1 EGSESYLEV
10 TYQFPALPADIK
22 KISKVE
28 VNGILPPELGQ
39 QAIVSTTGLTV
50 GSEYDIKK
58 LAWEDANGKELE
70 AGELFQENQTYTII
84 IDLAA
89 KDGYQFEES
98 ANMYGKVNHK
108 PAESLTPLHD
118 NKSNHLSYTFPK
130 LGNLTPP
137 TDFLDVKTSDWVYP
151 NVQSDFLDVKASN
164 WFYPNVQYVVSRGIM
179 NGIGNNMFDP
189 NGKMTRAMIVTMVYR
204 IDGAPSVSGSQ
215 DFKDNIEGQ
224 WFTDAV
230 RWTYQKELAADF
242 LG

>member
-58 LAWEDANGKELE
+58 LAWVDANGKELE

-137 TDFLDVKTSDWVYP
+137 A
-151 NVQSDFLDVKASN
+151 DFLDVKASD

-179 NGIGNNMFDP
+179 NGVGNNMFDP

-204 IDGAPSVSGSQ
+204 IDGALSVSGSQ